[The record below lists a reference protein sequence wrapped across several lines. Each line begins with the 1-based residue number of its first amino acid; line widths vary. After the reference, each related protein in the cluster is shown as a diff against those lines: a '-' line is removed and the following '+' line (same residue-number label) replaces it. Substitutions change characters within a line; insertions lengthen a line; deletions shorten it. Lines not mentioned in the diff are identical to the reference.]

1 MIFDEKLN
9 EYRFHHPNFTLNEHL
24 KKNTTISLDATG
36 VATDELVN
44 FFSLPEYMMIELNP
58 LYNLKESG
66 NTKQTTTNTNDV
78 DVQDKLSNNS
88 STVFNDFEYNQQITT
103 DSVPLITLTNSDDV
117 AFMHSMSI
125 CQNDTSQINVL
136 LNDNTEQSENIGINN
151 IDSSSGGT
159 TTLHRSAVDNVL
171 VDEPK
176 TKEKKRKKISE
187 QEAQEQLSDNSD
199 VIFWFPPAWRLRS
212 KTRSNHNS
220 DGDMLYGVEEACVL
234 YLNTDS
240 SSESGTANIRL
251 RLTDSIDSFSGF
263 VCKTKQVNELKSG
276 VLLSIEAFHMESLGN
291 NKVVCKIVNMTII
304 REIQGVN
311 AKETNGS
318 IVDSSRD
325 KSDSS
330 TPQQQLLLIN
340 LGDVDLGSG
349 KNNMIRGRFTSKSAV
364 GTYDVDQ
371 HKFFY
376 FNIMDD
382 STTLRVKAFD
392 HQCDRIFPNV
402 CIGEIDDFYDVIGV
416 IKSISPATTVHERI
430 TFKPL
435 TIVRLLLFDSTGKIE
450 INIWN
455 AMASDFIGQKMIFL
469 RSNIFDCVSITVK
482 KIVLNSTMDSEIF
495 LNPDCKEA
503 DKLRSLIASPI
514 LNNSETTN
522 FNTKCFVDMGQN
534 MSLNEDLIHS
544 MKKMRLNNSNVESIK
559 NKNAGVFRILDLT
572 PPCSPF
578 RKQSDGEYDVLRRA
592 MNAPLEVSIA
602 NSFDEDV
609 VARKNGFTRSDSSS
623 MKFTGDVPVLDG

>member
-1 MIFDEKLN
+1 M
-9 EYRFHHPNFTLNEHL
+9 
-24 KKNTTISLDATG
+24 
-36 VATDELVN
+36 
-44 FFSLPEYMMIELNP
+44 
-58 LYNLKESG
+58 
-66 NTKQTTTNTNDV
+66 
-78 DVQDKLSNNS
+78 
-88 STVFNDFEYNQQITT
+88 
-103 DSVPLITLTNSDDV
+103 
-117 AFMHSMSI
+117 
-125 CQNDTSQINVL
+125 
-136 LNDNTEQSENIGINN
+136 
-151 IDSSSGGT
+151 
-159 TTLHRSAVDNVL
+159 
-171 VDEPK
+171 
-176 TKEKKRKKISE
+176 
-187 QEAQEQLSDNSD
+187 
-199 VIFWFPPAWRLRS
+199 
-212 KTRSNHNS
+212 
-220 DGDMLYGVEEACVL
+220 DMLSKGSIQKIIHGEELDLPIMLLVEEACVL

-349 KNNMIRGRFTSKSAV
+349 KKRRILLDKKNDILAVKYFRLRF
-364 GTYDVDQ
+364 Y
-371 HKFFY
+371 
-376 FNIMDD
+376 N
-382 STTLRVKAFD
+382 
-392 HQCDRIFPNV
+392 
-402 CIGEIDDFYDVIGV
+402 
-416 IKSISPATTVHERI
+416 
-430 TFKPL
+430 
-435 TIVRLLLFDSTGKIE
+435 
-450 INIWN
+450 
-455 AMASDFIGQKMIFL
+455 
-469 RSNIFDCVSITVK
+469 K

-578 RKQSDGEYDVLRRA
+578 RKQSDGEYDV
-592 MNAPLEVSIA
+592 
-602 NSFDEDV
+602 
-609 VARKNGFTRSDSSS
+609 
-623 MKFTGDVPVLDG
+623 